1 MILKI
6 PTGALILGLSGVL
19 PFAWGAVTL
28 LSEEAFNFG
37 IENFG
42 ARFVGPLIQLS
53 YGVIILCFMSGVLW
67 GFATKMDEKNGSL
80 GYILSVLPALW
91 AFLSMGRGP
100 ISDTMSLIVGFLAVL
115 LIDRHFYLLKLTPL
129 WWMNLRTPLTFLVI
143 SLFCLLYTSPSPRD
157 VEESRMPSSA

>member
-6 PTGALILGLSGVL
+6 PTGALILGLSGAL

-100 ISDTMSLIVGFLAVL
+100 ISDTISLIVGFLAVL

-129 WWMNLRTPLTFLVI
+129 WWMNLRIPLTFLVI
-143 SLFCLLYTSPSPRD
+143 SLLGLGIII
-157 VEESRMPSSA
+157 

>member
-42 ARFVGPLIQLS
+42 ARFVGPLIQLA

-100 ISDTMSLIVGFLAVL
+100 ISDTISLIVGFLAVL

-129 WWMNLRTPLTFLVI
+129 WWMNLRIPLTFIVI
-143 SLFCLLYTSPSPRD
+143 SLLALGIII
-157 VEESRMPSSA
+157 

>member
-80 GYILSVLPALW
+80 GYILSVLPVLW

-100 ISDTMSLIVGFLAVL
+100 ISDTISLIVGFLAVL
-115 LIDRHFYLLKLTPL
+115 LIDRHFYLIKLTPL
-129 WWMNLRTPLTFLVI
+129 WWMNLRIPLTFLVI
-143 SLFCLLYTSPSPRD
+143 SLLGLGIII
-157 VEESRMPSSA
+157 

>member
-1 MILKI
+1 MLKI

-91 AFLSMGRGP
+91 AFLSMGKGP
-100 ISDTMSLIVGFLAVL
+100 VSDTISLIVGFLAVL

-129 WWMNLRTPLTFLVI
+129 WWMNLRIPLTFLVI
-143 SLFCLLYTSPSPRD
+143 SLLALGIII
-157 VEESRMPSSA
+157 

>member
-100 ISDTMSLIVGFLAVL
+100 VSDTISLIVGFLAVL

-129 WWMNLRTPLTFLVI
+129 WWMNLRIPLTFLVI
-143 SLFCLLYTSPSPRD
+143 SLLALGIII
-157 VEESRMPSSA
+157 

>member
-100 ISDTMSLIVGFLAVL
+100 ISDTISLIVGFLAVL
-115 LIDRHFYLLKLTPL
+115 LVDRHFYLLKLTPL
-129 WWMNLRTPLTFLVI
+129 WWMNLRIPLTFLVI
-143 SLFCLLYTSPSPRD
+143 SLLGLGIII
-157 VEESRMPSSA
+157 

>member
-91 AFLSMGRGP
+91 AFLSLGRGP
-100 ISDTMSLIVGFLAVL
+100 ISDTISLIVGFLAVL

-129 WWMNLRTPLTFLVI
+129 WWMNLRIPLTFLVI
-143 SLFCLLYTSPSPRD
+143 SLLGLGIII
-157 VEESRMPSSA
+157 

>member
-6 PTGALILGLSGVL
+6 PTGALILGLSGLL

-100 ISDTMSLIVGFLAVL
+100 ISDTISLIVGFLAVL

-129 WWMNLRTPLTFLVI
+129 WWMNLRIPLTFLVI
-143 SLFCLLYTSPSPRD
+143 SLLALGIII
-157 VEESRMPSSA
+157 

>member
-1 MILKI
+1 MISKI
-6 PTGALILGLSGVL
+6 PTGALILGLSGVI

-28 LSEEAFNFG
+28 ISEEAFNFG
-37 IENFG
+37 MENFG

-80 GYILSVLPALW
+80 GYILSIVPALW

-100 ISDTMSLIVGFLAVL
+100 ISDTISLIVGFLAVL
-115 LIDRHFYLLKLTPL
+115 LIDKHFYLLKLTPL
-129 WWMNLRTPLTFLVI
+129 WWMNLRIPLTFLVI
-143 SLFCLLYTSPSPRD
+143 SLLGLGIII
-157 VEESRMPSSA
+157 

>member
-67 GFATKMDEKNGSL
+67 GFATKMDEKNASL

-100 ISDTMSLIVGFLAVL
+100 ISDTISLIVGFLAVL
-115 LIDRHFYLLKLTPL
+115 LIDRHFYL
-129 WWMNLRTPLTFLVI
+129 
-143 SLFCLLYTSPSPRD
+143 SLIHI
-157 VEESRMPSSA
+157 

>member
-67 GFATKMDEKNGSL
+67 GFATKMDKKNGSL
-80 GYILSVLPALW
+80 GYILSVVPALW

-100 ISDTMSLIVGFLAVL
+100 ISDTISLIFGFLAVL
-115 LIDRHFYLLKLTPL
+115 LIDRHFYLLNLTPL
-129 WWMNLRTPLTFLVI
+129 WWMNLRVPLTFLVI
-143 SLFCLLYTSPSPRD
+143 SLLGLG
-157 VEESRMPSSA
+157 VII

>member
-28 LSEEAFNFG
+28 LSEGAFNFG

-100 ISDTMSLIVGFLAVL
+100 ISDTISLIVGFLAVL

-129 WWMNLRTPLTFLVI
+129 WWMNLRIPLTFLVI
-143 SLFCLLYTSPSPRD
+143 SLLALGIII
-157 VEESRMPSSA
+157 

>member
-100 ISDTMSLIVGFLAVL
+100 ISDTISLIVGFLAVL
-115 LIDRHFYLLKLTPL
+115 LIDRHFYLLELTPL
-129 WWMNLRTPLTFLVI
+129 WWMNLRIPLTFLVI
-143 SLFCLLYTSPSPRD
+143 SLL
-157 VEESRMPSSA
+157 AIGIII

>member
-1 MILKI
+1 MILKV

-100 ISDTMSLIVGFLAVL
+100 ISDTISLIVGFLAVL

-129 WWMNLRTPLTFLVI
+129 WWMNLRIPLTFLVI
-143 SLFCLLYTSPSPRD
+143 SLLGLGIII
-157 VEESRMPSSA
+157 

>member
-91 AFLSMGRGP
+91 AFLSMGKGP
-100 ISDTMSLIVGFLAVL
+100 ISDTISLIVGFLAVL

-143 SLFCLLYTSPSPRD
+143 SLLGLGIII
-157 VEESRMPSSA
+157 

>member
-80 GYILSVLPALW
+80 GYILSVIPALW

-100 ISDTMSLIVGFLAVL
+100 ISDTISLIVGFLAVL

-129 WWMNLRTPLTFLVI
+129 WWMNLRIPLTFLVI
-143 SLFCLLYTSPSPRD
+143 SLLALGIII
-157 VEESRMPSSA
+157 

>member
-91 AFLSMGRGP
+91 AFLSRGRGP
-100 ISDTMSLIVGFLAVL
+100 ISDTISLIVGFLAVL

-143 SLFCLLYTSPSPRD
+143 SLLGLGIII
-157 VEESRMPSSA
+157 

>member
-19 PFAWGAVTL
+19 PFAWGALTL

-67 GFATKMDEKNGSL
+67 GFATKMDGKNGSL
-80 GYILSVLPALW
+80 GYILSVLPVLW
-91 AFLSMGRGP
+91 AFLAMGRGP
-100 ISDTMSLIVGFLAVL
+100 ISDTISLIVGFLAVL
-115 LIDRHFYLLKLTPL
+115 LVDRHFYLLKLTPL
-129 WWMNLRTPLTFLVI
+129 WWMNLRIPLTFLVI
-143 SLFCLLYTSPSPRD
+143 SLLALGIII
-157 VEESRMPSSA
+157 

>member
-6 PTGALILGLSGVL
+6 PTGALILGLSGML

-67 GFATKMDEKNGSL
+67 GFATKMDEKNGTL

-100 ISDTMSLIVGFLAVL
+100 ISDTISLIVGFLAVL

-129 WWMNLRTPLTFLVI
+129 WWMNLRIPLTFLVI
-143 SLFCLLYTSPSPRD
+143 SLLGLGIII
-157 VEESRMPSSA
+157 

>member
-91 AFLSMGRGP
+91 AFLSMGRGT
-100 ISDTMSLIVGFLAVL
+100 ISDTISLIVGFLAVL

-129 WWMNLRTPLTFLVI
+129 WWMNLRIPLTFIVI
-143 SLFCLLYTSPSPRD
+143 SLLALGIII
-157 VEESRMPSSA
+157 

>member
-28 LSEEAFNFG
+28 HSEEAFNFG

-100 ISDTMSLIVGFLAVL
+100 ISDTISLIVGFLAVL

-129 WWMNLRTPLTFLVI
+129 WWMKLRIPLTFLVI
-143 SLFCLLYTSPSPRD
+143 SLLGLGIII
-157 VEESRMPSSA
+157 

>member
-53 YGVIILCFMSGVLW
+53 YGIIILCFMSGVLW
-67 GFATKMDEKNGSL
+67 GFATKMDKKNASI
-80 GYILSVLPALW
+80 GYILSVIPALW
-91 AFLSMGRGP
+91 AFFAMGRGP
-100 ISDTMSLIVGFLAVL
+100 TSDTVSLIVGFIAVL

-129 WWMNLRTPLTFLVI
+129 WWMKLRIPLTLLVT
-143 SLFCLLYTSPSPRD
+143 SLLGIGLII
-157 VEESRMPSSA
+157 

>member
-100 ISDTMSLIVGFLAVL
+100 ISDSISLIVGFLAVL

-129 WWMNLRTPLTFLVI
+129 WWMNLRIPLTFLVI
-143 SLFCLLYTSPSPRD
+143 SLLGLGIII
-157 VEESRMPSSA
+157 

>member
-100 ISDTMSLIVGFLAVL
+100 ISDTISLIVGFLAVL

-129 WWMNLRTPLTFLVI
+129 WWMNLRIPLTFIVI
-143 SLFCLLYTSPSPRD
+143 SLLALGIIL
-157 VEESRMPSSA
+157 

>member
-100 ISDTMSLIVGFLAVL
+100 ISDTISLIVGFIAVL

-129 WWMNLRTPLTFLVI
+129 WWMNLRIPLTFLVI
-143 SLFCLLYTSPSPRD
+143 SLLGLGIII
-157 VEESRMPSSA
+157 

>member
-100 ISDTMSLIVGFLAVL
+100 ISDTISLIVGFLAVL

-129 WWMNLRTPLTFLVI
+129 WWMNLRIPLTFFVI
-143 SLFCLLYTSPSPRD
+143 SLLGLG
-157 VEESRMPSSA
+157 VII

>member
-100 ISDTMSLIVGFLAVL
+100 ISDTISLIVGFLAVL

-129 WWMNLRTPLTFLVI
+129 WWMNLRIPLTFLVI
-143 SLFCLLYTSPSPRD
+143 SLLALGIIL
-157 VEESRMPSSA
+157 

>member
-53 YGVIILCFMSGVLW
+53 YGVIILCFMSGVLF
-67 GFATKMDEKNGSL
+67 GVATKMDDKNGSL

-100 ISDTMSLIVGFLAVL
+100 ISDSISLIVGFLAVL

-143 SLFCLLYTSPSPRD
+143 SLLGLGIII
-157 VEESRMPSSA
+157 

>member
-100 ISDTMSLIVGFLAVL
+100 ISDTINLIVGFLAVL

-129 WWMNLRTPLTFLVI
+129 WWMNLRIPLTFLVI
-143 SLFCLLYTSPSPRD
+143 SLLGLGIII
-157 VEESRMPSSA
+157 

>member
-67 GFATKMDEKNGSL
+67 GFATKMDEKSGSL

-100 ISDTMSLIVGFLAVL
+100 ISDTISLIVGFLAVL

-129 WWMNLRTPLTFLVI
+129 WWMNLRIPLTFLVI
-143 SLFCLLYTSPSPRD
+143 SLLALGIII
-157 VEESRMPSSA
+157 

>member
-28 LSEEAFNFG
+28 ISEEAFNFG

-100 ISDTMSLIVGFLAVL
+100 ISDTISLIVGFLAVL

-143 SLFCLLYTSPSPRD
+143 SMLGLGIII
-157 VEESRMPSSA
+157 

>member
-100 ISDTMSLIVGFLAVL
+100 ISDTISLIVGFLAVL

-129 WWMNLRTPLTFLVI
+129 WWMNLRIPLTFLVI
-143 SLFCLLYTSPSPRD
+143 SLLGLGI
-157 VEESRMPSSA
+157 VI

>member
-6 PTGALILGLSGVL
+6 PTGALILGLSGLL

-100 ISDTMSLIVGFLAVL
+100 ISDTISLIVGFLAVL

-129 WWMNLRTPLTFLVI
+129 WWMNLRIPLTFLVI
-143 SLFCLLYTSPSPRD
+143 SLLGLGIII
-157 VEESRMPSSA
+157 

>member
-53 YGVIILCFMSGVLW
+53 YGVIILCFTSGVLW

-100 ISDTMSLIVGFLAVL
+100 ISDTISLIVGFLAVL

-143 SLFCLLYTSPSPRD
+143 SLLGLGIII
-157 VEESRMPSSA
+157 